1 MHDLTG
7 ITIAFDLDG
16 TLVDT
21 APDLAGTLNAVL
33 AEEGITGMNIDAARA
48 FVGQGA
54 AALLD
59 LGFRHA
65 GVMLDDANK
74 ARLVARFIEIYQAH
88 MTDASVPYPG
98 VTATLTTLKA
108 HGATLTVCTNKL
120 THLSNQLLKGLD
132 LDGFFTAVI
141 GQDATPARK
150 PDPRHV
156 ITAITAAG
164 GTPARAVMI
173 GDSDADLLAAR
184 AAHVPFALYT
194 PGYGADHARTLT
206 PDATFE
212 SYDALP
218 VVIARLL
225 A

>member
-21 APDLAGTLNAVL
+21 APDLAVTLNRVL

-65 GVMLDDANK
+65 GVMLDDVNR
-74 ARLVARFIEIYQAH
+74 ARLVARFIDIYQAH

-98 VTATLTTLKA
+98 VVAALSALKA
-108 HGATLTVCTNKL
+108 RGATLSVCTNKL

-141 GQDATPARK
+141 GQDAAPARK

-164 GTPARAVMI
+164 GDIARAIMI

-194 PGYGADHARTLT
+194 PGYGADHARTLGRGAVF
-206 PDATFE
+206 DH
-212 SYDALP
+212 YDDLEHT
-218 VVIARLL
+218 IAQLL